1 MKGNKMPVNPLE
13 AKTYFERKRAKTY
26 PVRGEY
32 YRDQTAIIHATSF
45 RRLKHKTQVFFDPDN
60 DHVCTRIEHVMHVA
74 TIAASICKGLNLA
87 GDWNLDTELAYSIGL
102 GHDLGH
108 APFGHAGENALNQI
122 LPDDMQFIHEINSL
136 RVVDCLSRGGRGLNL
151 TYAVRDGIAFHNG
164 ERFEQFLKPRE
175 EKLILEEINSRNHYP
190 ASYEGCIC
198 RFSDKV
204 AYLGRDI
211 EDAIVA
217 GFIEKKNLPKTLQDE
232 VGTSNGEI
240 INELVKDLIET
251 SKNKDIV
258 TFSDEKFE
266 LLKEL
271 RNFNY
276 QNIYYHPKIANYK
289 NYGQNIIQTIF
300 NYLLEM
306 FNKYGFEFNAY
317 LDKEALDLDHQFGSF
332 LMQMQDFY
340 NKESKHQPEQIILDY
355 VSGMTDSFALKSM
368 KQIVLPRRIHFSS
381 ANS

>member
-1 MKGNKMPVNPLE
+1 MPVNPLE
-13 AKTYFERKRAKTY
+13 SSIYFERKRAKTY

-32 YRDQTAIIHATSF
+32 YRDQTAIIHATPF

-108 APFGHAGENALNQI
+108 APFGHAGESALNEI
-122 LPDDMQFIHEINSL
+122 LPGDMQFIHEINSL

-151 TYAVRDGIAFHNG
+151 TYGVRDGIAFHNG
-164 ERFEQFLKPRE
+164 ERFEQSLKPRK
-175 EKLILEEINSRNHYP
+175 EKLILKEINSRNHYP

-211 EDAIVA
+211 EDAIIA
-217 GFIEKKNLPKTLQDE
+217 GFIKKDNLPKNLQDE

-240 INELVKDLIET
+240 INELVKDLIKT
-251 SKNKDIV
+251 SKDKNII

-276 QNIYYHPKIANYK
+276 QNIYYHPKIADYK
-289 NYGQNIIQTIF
+289 QYGQRIIQTIF
-300 NYLLEM
+300 NHLLEL
-306 FNKYGFEFNAY
+306 FNKYEFDVDAY
-317 LDKEALDLDHQFGSF
+317 LDPENLDLDQQFGSF
-332 LMQMQDFY
+332 LQQMQPFY
-340 NKESKHQPEQIILDY
+340 EQENKNQPNQIILDY

-368 KQIVLPRRIHFSS
+368 KQIVLPRKIFFSS
-381 ANS
+381 NNSN

>member
-1 MKGNKMPVNPLE
+1 MPANPLD
-13 AKTYFERKRAKTY
+13 KKIYYKRKRAKTY

-32 YRDQTAIIHATSF
+32 YRDQTAIIHSTPF

-74 TIAASICKGLNLA
+74 SIAASICKGLNLS
-87 GDWNLDTELAYSIGL
+87 GNWNLDTELAYSIGL

-108 APFGHAGENALNQI
+108 APFGHAGEHALNQI
-122 LPDDMQFIHEINSL
+122 LPNNMKFIHEINSL
-136 RVVDCLSRGGRGLNL
+136 RVVDCLSRGGEGLNL

-164 ERFEQFLKPRE
+164 ERFEKFLKPRGE
-175 EKLILEEINSRNHYP
+175 SLVLESVNSRNYYP
-190 ASYEGCIC
+190 STYEGCIC

-211 EDAIVA
+211 EDAIIA
-217 GFIEKKNLPKTLQDE
+217 GFIRKENLPERLKHE

-240 INELVKDLIET
+240 INELVRDLIRT
-251 SKNKDIV
+251 SQDKDII

-271 RNFNY
+271 RDFNY
-276 QNIYYHPKIANYK
+276 ENIYFHPQIADYK
-289 NYGQNIIQTIF
+289 NYGKNIIQTIF
-300 NYLLEM
+300 NYLLEK
-306 FNKYGFEFNAY
+306 FNKYEFELQAYMNKDNIY
-317 LDKEALDLDHQFGSF
+317 LDQQFGSF
-332 LMQMQDFY
+332 LKQMQHFY
-340 NKESKHQPEQIILDY
+340 EVENKNQPEQIILDY

-368 KQIVLPRRIHFSS
+368 KQIIIPRKIQFSP
-381 ANS
+381 NITD

>member
-1 MKGNKMPVNPLE
+1 MPVNPLE
-13 AKTYFERKRAKTY
+13 PNVYFERKRAKTY
-26 PVRGEY
+26 PIRGEY
-32 YRDQTAIIHATSF
+32 YRDQTAIIHATPF
-45 RRLKHKTQVFFDPDN
+45 RRLKNKTQVFFDPDN

-108 APFGHAGENALNQI
+108 APFGHAGENALNMI
-122 LPDDMQFIHEINSL
+122 LPDDMKFIHEINSL
-136 RVVDCLSRGGRGLNL
+136 RVVDCLSRDGRGLNL
-151 TYAVRDGIAFHNG
+151 TYAVRDGIALHNG

-175 EKLILEEINSRNHYP
+175 EKLILEEINSRNYYP
-190 ASYEGCIC
+190 ATYEGCIC

-217 GFIEKKNLPKTLQDE
+217 GFIKKKNLPKILQDE

-240 INELVKDLIET
+240 INELVKDLIKT
-251 SKNKDIV
+251 SKDKDII

-271 RNFNY
+271 RKFNY
-276 QNIYYHPKIANYK
+276 QNIYYHPKIADYK
-289 NYGQNIIQTIF
+289 KYGKRIIQTIF
-300 NYLLEM
+300 NYLLEL
-306 FNKYGFEFNAY
+306 FDKYEFETEAY
-317 LDKEALDLDHQFGSF
+317 LKTENLSLDQQFGNF
-332 LMQMQDFY
+332 LMQMQEFY
-340 NKESKHQPEQIILDY
+340 KKENRNQPDQIILDY

-381 ANS
+381 INC